1 MAAPQKEFVEAL
13 PRRTEEGWYT
23 AVVARA
29 ELADYSPVRGC
40 MVIRPYGYTLWENM
54 QAALDARFKATGHRN
69 AYFPIFIPESLL
81 LKEAEHVEGFAPEV
95 AWISQAGGEE
105 LEERLAVR
113 PTSETLF
120 GVMYSK
126 WVQSWRDLPMLI
138 NQWCNVV
145 RWEKRTMPFLRTT
158 EFLWQEGHTAHR
170 TEAEAVEE
178 TMKMLEVY
186 RDFVETEL
194 AIPVIPGR
202 KSEAEKFPG
211 ADATFTIEALMPDGR
226 ALQSGTSHFLGQNFA
241 RAFEIDFQDMDGERR
256 FAWTTSWGL
265 STRTVGALIMVH
277 GDDGGLVA
285 PPRVAPTQA
294 VILPIW
300 GRKDADRGAVRD
312 AADHVRRLLVDAGI
326 RVEVDWSEEK
336 QIGWKHNEWTL
347 KGVPIRIEIGPR
359 DVADEQA
366 VLVRRDDP
374 NPGRPEKRAVGWSA
388 LAEEVRA
395 TLDAIQQNLYR
406 RALAAQHANT
416 HDANSF
422 EELATIMEGPR
433 GFIRAHWCGS
443 ADCEATIKERTGA
456 TIRCLPLDAPREEAA
471 CIVDG
476 RPSTMRVIF
485 ARAY

>member
-1 MAAPQKEFVEAL
+1 MVAPRKELVEAI
-13 PRRTEEGWYT
+13 PGRTEEGWYPT
-23 AVVARA
+23 VVARA

-54 QAALDARFKATGHRN
+54 QARLDARFKATGHTN
-69 AYFPIFIPESLL
+69 AYFPIFVPESLL
-81 LKEAEHVEGFAPEV
+81 LREAEHVEGFAPEV
-95 AWISQAGGEE
+95 AWVTHAGQEP
-105 LEERLAVR
+105 LEERLAIR
-113 PTSETLF
+113 PTSETIF

-126 WVQSWRDLPMLI
+126 WVQSWRDLPLLI

-145 RWEKRTMPFLRTT
+145 RWEKRTTPFLRTT

-170 TEAEAVEE
+170 TAEEAQAE
-178 TMKMLEVY
+178 TMQMLEVY
-186 RDFVETEL
+186 RDFVESDL
-194 AIPVIPGR
+194 AITVVPGR

-211 ADATFTIEALMPDGR
+211 ADATYTIEAMMPDGR
-226 ALQSGTSHFLGQNFA
+226 ALQSGTSHNLGQNFA
-241 RAFEIDFQDMDGERR
+241 KAFDISFQDMDGERR

-277 GDDGGLVA
+277 GDDGGLTLPPIVA
-285 PPRVAPTQA
+285 PIQA
-294 VILPIW
+294 VVLPIW

-312 AADHVRRLLVDAGI
+312 AADKVRKTLRDAGL

-347 KGVPIRIEIGPR
+347 KGVPIRIELGPR

-374 NPGRPEKRAVGWSA
+374 NPGRPEKRPVPWAG
-388 LAEEVRA
+388 LADTLRQ
-395 TLDAIQQNLYR
+395 TLDAIQANLYA
-406 RALAAQHANT
+406 RAVAQREAMT
-416 HDANSF
+416 RTADSF
-422 EELATIMEGPR
+422 DEFRAIVEGPR

-443 ADCEATIKERTGA
+443 PECEAQIKDQTSA
-456 TIRCLPLDAPREEAA
+456 TIRCLPLDAPAEDGA

-476 RPSTMRVIF
+476 RPSKARVLF